1 VARIGVL
8 VHRIESLPNVLHLV
22 YNPVAGR
29 GRAAL
34 ALERTRAFLESAG
47 VPYALVATDGPG
59 HATEHTRAL
68 PPGATVVAMGGD
80 GTVHEVA
87 RGMVL
92 GGPTDKVLAT
102 LPVGSGDDFAFAMG
116 IPREDLDA
124 ALQRLVTGTVTA
136 IDLGDVNGEPFVNS
150 LGIGFDAEVAHRVA
164 HAPRYL
170 KGLAAYLYAVVTTLG
185 RLDTSHVTVTIDG
198 VEAHAGKAL
207 LVACQNG
214 PRTGGSF
221 LFAPDARNDD
231 GLLDVVVA
239 GDFDKLGTLGILPK
253 VMRGR
258 HVGHPKVHLF
268 RGRDVQVTWERPQ
281 HAHAE
286 GEHLPASTSF
296 HVTLRPGALKVL
308 H

>member
-1 VARIGVL
+1 MIY
-8 VHRIESLPNVLHLV
+8 LV

-34 ALERTRAFLESAG
+34 ALERTRAFLDDAAA
-47 VPYALVATDGPG
+47 PYTFVTTSGPG
-59 HATEHTRAL
+59 HATALTRAA

-80 GTVHEVA
+80 GTVHEVV
-87 RGMVL
+87 RGIL
-92 GGPTDKVLAT
+92 QCGTRDAPADKVLAT

-116 IPREDLDA
+116 IPRDDLDA
-124 ALQRLVTGTVTA
+124 ALRRLVAGTVTS
-136 IDLGDVNGEPFVNS
+136 IDVGDVNGEPFVNAF
-150 LGIGFDAEVAHRVA
+150 GVGFDAEVAHRVA
-164 HAPRYL
+164 HAPRFL

-185 RLDTSHVTVTIDG
+185 RLDPSHVQVTIDG
-198 VEAHAGKAL
+198 EEAYVGKAL
-207 LVACQNG
+207 LVGCQNG

-231 GLLDVVVA
+231 GVLDVVVA
-239 GDFDKLGTLGILPK
+239 GAFDKLGALGILPK

-268 RGRDVQVTWERPQ
+268 QGKDVRLSWARPQ

-286 GEHLPASTSF
+286 GEQLTAGTSF
-296 HVTLRPGALKVL
+296 HVTLRPAALRVL
-308 H
+308 R